1 MRRRDRDRPSRRGL
15 SLRTRLLVATIGLAA
30 IGIAATGITASVL
43 LRGYLVQRVTSSSR
57 SSSVP

>member
-30 IGIAATGITASVL
+30 TGITASVL